1 MSDANALS
9 DAFELLR
16 LVEGIDFKLAH
27 EKNRLVYNLAGKYA
41 REQNSSKMFDIYQ
54 DAMLFEAPHDFDFFM
69 LALERNRPLKE
80 QFWRPRRKK
89 LMHICKALQDLH
101 DDKLDEL
108 FLSCP
113 PRTGKTSIIQFFLLW
128 TMGLDTEK
136 SNLYCSF
143 SKMPVD
149 TFYNGLLEV
158 LKDPDTYAYNDI
170 FPDVKIA
177 ATNAMDGIVDLNRK
191 KKYPSFTGR
200 PIGGSLNGSCDCN
213 GVIIGDDLCEGILTA
228 SSAARLNSL
237 WMQVDNNFLTR
248 AKESCRRIWT
258 ATRWSV
264 GDPLGIRQDILENEA
279 DYKDVRWKVIN
290 TPALNENDE
299 SNFDYDFGV
308 GFSTEYYKQRRAS
321 FERNSDMVS
330 WSAQYMG
337 QPYERS
343 GQVFSPDDMRFYNGV
358 LPETEPDRRFICCD
372 PSWGGGDHVAAAVCY
387 QYGED
392 IFVPDVIYNNSD
404 KTVTEP
410 LLVSMIERYNVSAV
424 KIEGTKTTASYG
436 EDVDKMC
443 RDKGM
448 RINIQVNTSHW
459 TTQGKRDRIIA
470 ASPDIRSHMIFLKEG
485 MRHKE
490 YSQFMQNVHTF
501 TFVMARNAGD
511 DGPDCLSMCVDFA
524 FHGTSK
530 AVAMR
535 SPFSR

>member
-1 MSDANALS
+1 
-9 DAFELLR
+9 
-16 LVEGIDFKLAH
+16 
-27 EKNRLVYNLAGKYA
+27 
-41 REQNSSKMFDIYQ
+41 
-54 DAMLFEAPHDFDFFM
+54 
-69 LALERNRPLKE
+69 
-80 QFWRPRRKK
+80 
-89 LMHICKALQDLH
+89 
-101 DDKLDEL
+101 
-108 FLSCP
+108 
-113 PRTGKTSIIQFFLLW
+113 
-128 TMGLDTEK
+128 MGLDTEK

-308 GFSTEYYKQRRAS
+308 GFSTEYYRQRRAS

-358 LPETEPDRRFICCD
+358 LPDTEPDRRFICCD

-410 LLVSMIERYNVSAV
+410 MLVGMIERYNVSAV

-490 YSQFMQNVHTF
+490 YSQFMQNVHSF